1 MASSRACPAAACPC
15 HNANCNDADDDN
27 DEDVTRPYEDRDCHV
42 LHMTTHI
49 GLHTYGM
56 LQTFQ
61 HDRPYRL
68 LIEYFICYD
77 MCEHQRT

>member
-27 DEDVTRPYEDRDCHV
+27 DEDVTRPYEDQDCHV

-49 GLHTYGM
+49 GLHTWYAPDIPTRQAV
-56 LQTFQ
+56 QTV
-61 HDRPYRL
+61 D
-68 LIEYFICYD
+68 
-77 MCEHQRT
+77 